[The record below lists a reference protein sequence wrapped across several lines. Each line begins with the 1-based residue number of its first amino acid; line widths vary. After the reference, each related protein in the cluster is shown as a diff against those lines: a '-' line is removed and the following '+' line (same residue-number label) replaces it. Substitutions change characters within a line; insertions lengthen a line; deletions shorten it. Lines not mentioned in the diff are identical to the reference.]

1 MEEIFAGIV
10 LYNPDIERLKE
21 NVEHISGQVSKVVFV
36 NNGSNNT
43 QEIEDYVKKI
53 SNSIYID
60 LHDNKGIAT
69 ALNVILKE
77 AVKNSVKWV
86 LTLDQDTVC
95 FDDIIDNYRGYLD
108 LDNVGQLTCVYKD
121 RNFNDDNSSFLKD
134 KVKKVPWC
142 ITSAALV
149 NVDAWKAVNGFD
161 EKLFIDEVDY
171 DICLSMRENGY
182 FIYQIGFVG
191 FIHEIGE
198 GKVVNVAGHNIKTW
212 NHSPFRRYYSTRNA
226 MLVARKHKELN
237 SFKAFLGAVKHIFII
252 FLFEDTKWKKLKAGV
267 KGLAAGIGERI

>member
-1 MEEIFAGIV
+1 
-10 LYNPDIERLKE
+10 
-21 NVEHISGQVSKVVFV
+21 
-36 NNGSNNT
+36 
-43 QEIEDYVKKI
+43 
-53 SNSIYID
+53 
-60 LHDNKGIAT
+60 
-69 ALNVILKE
+69 
-77 AVKNSVKWV
+77 
-86 LTLDQDTVC
+86 
-95 FDDIIDNYRGYLD
+95 
-108 LDNVGQLTCVYKD
+108 
-121 RNFNDDNSSFLKD
+121 
-134 KVKKVPWC
+134 
-142 ITSAALV
+142 
-149 NVDAWKAVNGFD
+149 
-161 EKLFIDEVDY
+161 
-171 DICLSMRENGY
+171 MRENGY